1 MTFNRMNSVRQ
12 KLWKNPL
19 AKGSIL
25 FILFAAVI
33 SIFGYSV
40 IPDNTKNANV
50 MSLPIAQK
58 PMGFSIDV
66 ITVSESESHSFSD
79 FFFGKSF
86 RGYIIPVSEYTLQ
99 GDVINYREYIGDG
112 LESEW
117 KSKEV
122 KEGVSVDH
130 KTYILG
136 TDKFGRDLFSRLV
149 LGTRISFSVGFI
161 SVLISLLVGIPLGAI
176 AGFYR
181 GTADS
186 FIMWLINVIWSI
198 PTLLMVIALTLA
210 LGKGFW
216 QVFVAVGLTM
226 WVEVARV
233 VRGQVLSL
241 REKEYVDAAR
251 VLGFSN
257 FRIIV
262 KHILPNALGP
272 VIVISAAN
280 FAAAILMESGLSFL
294 GIGAQPPMPSWGGM
308 IKDHYPF
315 LIMGKPHL
323 AILPG
328 LCIMLIVLSF
338 MMLGNGLRDAMDV
351 KKND

>member
-1 MTFNRMNSVRQ
+1 MTFNRMKSVRQ
-12 KLWKNPL
+12 KLLKNPL

-25 FILFAAVI
+25 FILLAAFI
-33 SIFGYSV
+33 SIFGYSF
-40 IPDNTKNANV
+40 IPDNTENANV
-50 MSLPIAQK
+50 MSLPIAQR

-66 ITVSESESHSFSD
+66 ITVTESESNSFTD
-79 FFFGKSF
+79 YFFGKTF
-86 RGYIIPVSEYTLQ
+86 RGYIIPVSDYVLKDKEVT
-99 GDVINYREYIGDG
+99 YREFLGEGLDG
-112 LESEW
+112 EW
-117 KSKEV
+117 KSMEYNDK
-122 KEGVSVDH
+122 VSLGH
-130 KTYILG
+130 KTYLLG

-181 GTADS
+181 GTTDS
-186 FIMWLINVIWSI
+186 FIMWLINVVWSI

-241 REKEYVDAAR
+241 REKEYVEAAK

-262 KHILPNALGP
+262 KHILPNAMGP